1 MAVCHTEVRPK
12 CDKNVTVG
20 CSSTARLSRQTV
32 AMQISR
38 PSAIGAGMLFT
49 GAGIAHF
56 AKPDFF
62 EAIVPDWFPDA
73 ALANRA
79 SGAAELAFGIG
90 MLHPRT
96 RKLSALGLFALT
108 IGVFPANVDMAVNHV
123 EPQLVEG
130 RFSRS
135 VDTATGPANWIRLPL
150 QLPLL
155 WWLWKEYRAA
165 SAQTR

>member
-1 MAVCHTEVRPK
+1 
-12 CDKNVTVG
+12 
-20 CSSTARLSRQTV
+20 
-32 AMQISR
+32 MQISR

-56 AKPDFF
+56 TKPDFF
-62 EAIVPDWFPDA
+62 EAIVPDWIPNA
-73 ALANRA
+73 ALANRL
-79 SGAAELAFGIG
+79 SGAAELAFGLA
-90 MLHPRT
+90 MFYQRT

-108 IGVFPANVDMAVNHV
+108 IAVFPANIDTAVNNV

-135 VDTATGPANWIRLPL
+135 VGTATGPLNWIRLPL

-165 SAQTR
+165 STPTR